1 MTDNVVRASYCY
13 TFWCQSTMSKVNPD
27 DFLFDEDDDDTSS
40 NNPSVPIQIKPST
53 NQQQNPVSTNQP
65 VKPQQPSTTT
75 TTTTQNGPSNQNQ
88 PIKPQVL
95 QATGKKPVS
104 SDEID
109 EIKNDAAELY
119 SYAKGQLKVI
129 DGLQVRIDGLNDQ
142 IDERDNEIGN
152 LNDDIKNL
160 NADLIKEKAKSAK
173 VTNARDALQK
183 DLNLVIAELTTK
195 NSEINALQSDLTTV
209 TNQRDNFANEKYL
222 WTLRENEY
230 KARIQELIDALKKG
244 GLKIPKSKYK
254 NIQSFFS
261 SEPLTIDAIVTH
273 QQLSSALRHLG
284 FKGKH
289 QMELHTGNDVIRVPH
304 VHMTTNPVTQEACYA
319 TLFDKNTIRHYGA
332 SEATADSVP
341 LRRETVTNRGQM
353 QVIVRDEMGTP
364 VFDRGFDY
372 EVNVVENQKGYRINA
387 GPVSVYMND
396 LGAGTLKLKMIC
408 VDAM

>member
-1 MTDNVVRASYCY
+1 MADASA
-13 TFWCQSTMSKVNPD
+13 
-27 DFLFDEDDDDTSS
+27 
-40 NNPSVPIQIKPST
+40 IKPKT
-53 NQQQNPVSTNQP
+53 LVRGANNTQGQQQQINKVPVSTVQP
-65 VKPQQPSTTT
+65 PSVNPQQTSVVANKPVNPQPSTTT
-75 TTTTQNGPSNQNQ
+75 TTTTQNGPSTQNQ
-88 PIKPQVL
+88 PIKPQVP
-95 QATGKKPVS
+95 QPVGKKPVS

-109 EIKNDAAELY
+109 AIKNDAAELY

-142 IDERDNEIGN
+142 IDERDIKINTLI
-152 LNDDIKNL
+152 DDIQNMD
-160 NADLIKEKAKSAK
+160 ADLKKEKAKSAN
-173 VTNARDALQK
+173 VTNTRDALQQ
-183 DLNLVIAELTTK
+183 DLNLAIAELKTK
-195 NSEINALQSDLTTV
+195 DSEINTLQSEVARV
-209 TNQRDNFANEKYL
+209 TKQRDDFANEKFL
-222 WTLRENEY
+222 WTLREGEY
-230 KARIQELIDALKKG
+230 NARIQELIDALNNG
-244 GLKIPKSKYK
+244 GVKIPKSKYR

-261 SEPLTIDAIVTH
+261 SEPLTIDAIATH

-304 VHMTTNPVTQEACYA
+304 VHMTTNPVTQGACYA

-332 SEATADSVP
+332 SDATADSVP
-341 LRRETVTNRGQM
+341 LRRETVMNRGQM